1 MQTVR
6 LRSKIEDDGHLKVN
20 IPTTLPKG
28 EVDVVIVLVPSLLEG
43 SKKKYHFSDLAGR
56 LQWNGDAVTEQRK
69 LRDEW

>member
-6 LRSKIEDDGHLKVN
+6 LRSKIEKDGYLKVN

-28 EVDVVIVLVPSLLEG
+28 DVDVVIVLVPSSEER
-43 SKKKYHFSDLAGR
+43 SKKKYRFSDLAGK
-56 LQWNGDAVTEQRK
+56 LQWDGDAVAQQRK